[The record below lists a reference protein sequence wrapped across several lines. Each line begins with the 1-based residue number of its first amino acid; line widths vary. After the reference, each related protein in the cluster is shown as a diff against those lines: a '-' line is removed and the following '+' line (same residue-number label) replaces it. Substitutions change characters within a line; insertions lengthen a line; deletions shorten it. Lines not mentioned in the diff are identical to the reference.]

1 MKWSATRQRH
11 MRESRAHSHSH
22 YYRIYY
28 YRGITAF
35 SCREETQ
42 FLRHLHYTV
51 VALARETNIRRGREA
66 RSFRGA
72 QTTDFSRSRS
82 RDCSAKTR
90 LERIP
95 ARGREG
101 GGEKSP
107 ETTHGFPI
115 NRRAFPAV
123 PGNKVIVREKRVTR
137 RVNRTLF

>member
-1 MKWSATRQRH
+1 

-42 FLRHLHYTV
+42 FLGIFIIPSSRSRARQTSGADVSAV
-51 VALARETNIRRGREA
+51 VP
-66 RSFRGA
+66 GA
-72 QTTDFSRSRS
+72 QTTDLSRSRS
-82 RDCSAKTR
+82 RDFSTKTR
-90 LERIP
+90 IKRIP
-95 ARGREG
+95 AAG
-101 GGEKSP
+101 GP

-123 PGNKVIVREKRVTR
+123 PGNKVIVCEKRVTR